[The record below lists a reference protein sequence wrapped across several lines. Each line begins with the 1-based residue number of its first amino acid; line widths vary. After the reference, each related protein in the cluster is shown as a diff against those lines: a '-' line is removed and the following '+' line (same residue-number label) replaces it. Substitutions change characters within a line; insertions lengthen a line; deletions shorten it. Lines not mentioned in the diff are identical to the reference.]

1 MRNAA
6 SGLFAEPS
14 ALINLP
20 GYVSHQRNPM
30 DLRSSMKE
38 IDPERIPAHIAII
51 MDGNGRWAEKHALGR
66 VLGHRKGAD
75 SVREIVTACRRI
87 GVRFLTLYA
96 FSMENWLRP
105 DAEVRALFRLLQ
117 EYLES
122 EVGEMME
129 RDIRLTAIGHLESL
143 GSPVLPTLT
152 EAMRKTENNLG
163 MVLNLALSYG
173 GRDEIVHAARSI
185 LADGLAGIVRPEELN
200 KELVSRYLY
209 TAGLPDPDLLI
220 RTGGECR
227 VSNFLLWQMA
237 YTELY
242 FTEILWP
249 DFREPHLLEAVAD
262 YQQRERRF
270 GMTSDQ
276 LRRQGRE
283 ER

>member
-1 MRNAA
+1 
-6 SGLFAEPS
+6 
-14 ALINLP
+14 
-20 GYVSHQRNPM
+20 M